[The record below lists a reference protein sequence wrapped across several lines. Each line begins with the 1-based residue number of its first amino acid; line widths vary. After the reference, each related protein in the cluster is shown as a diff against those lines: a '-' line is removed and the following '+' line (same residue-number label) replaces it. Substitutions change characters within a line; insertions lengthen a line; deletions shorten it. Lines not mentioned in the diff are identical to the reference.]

1 MDNRIPQ
8 YQRAVTPTI
17 ESNAPSGLIR
27 GKVLSYNNTNN
38 LTSNNLIRGS
48 PYIRNSPITLSP
60 RQPVTAG
67 YIDINVMGRN
77 ASSQSKAAVANKASE
92 LQPSATTSG
101 PGNFSKYDLIPIQD
115 EVPPDGII
123 FSKLRSNH
131 EALVV
136 HRTTEERLRNPE
148 RLNLDKRQLEICPI
162 LEQEQ
167 KLRLLNF
174 QNNYIRVI
182 QNLENLPNLIFLDL
196 YNNKITTL
204 AGSLSMVKG
213 LRVLMTGKNKIS
225 AITNLT
231 NLRKLDVLDL
241 HSNDISVVEG
251 LDTLVDLRVLNLAG
265 NKITQIQNGLSALG
279 SLTELNLRRNKLDN
293 VNGLNKLPAL
303 QRVFLSHNLIS
314 SVEGVQSLFEVP
326 YLIELSLDGNPLSE
340 DDPVEY
346 RKAVIAGIPGLRHL
360 DLKRVTDEER
370 HPYQESGLGLSI
382 AGLIIRIAT
391 DYIALL
397 IFTYSLS
404 QMRRDQTH
412 CWQEVQVIWEAFRL
426 QALTIIRRLPS
437 PIPITDPSLQIWLTS
452 PQSTQKEAF
461 LAASPVEQAC
471 RSISS
476 HPLKAW

>member
-38 LTSNNLIRGS
+38 STSNNLIRGS
-48 PYIRNSPITLSP
+48 PYIRNSQITLSP
-60 RQPVTAG
+60 RQPVTGG

-77 ASSQSKAAVANKASE
+77 ASSQSKAAVANKANE
-92 LQPSATTSG
+92 QPTATTSG

-115 EVPPDGII
+115 EVPLDGII

-340 DDPVEY
+340 EDPEAY
-346 RKAVIAGIPGLRHL
+346 RKAIIAGIPGLRHL

-370 HPYQESGLGLSI
+370 HPSQVQESDLGLSI
-382 AGLIIRIAT
+382 AGL
-391 DYIALL
+391 LL
-397 IFTYSLS
+397 ELLQTTLHYLS
-404 QMRRDQTH
+404 S
-412 CWQEVQVIWEAFRL
+412 
-426 QALTIIRRLPS
+426 TILY
-437 PIPITDPSLQIWLTS
+437 
-452 PQSTQKEAF
+452 
-461 LAASPVEQAC
+461 C
-471 RSISS
+471 RCGGV
-476 HPLKAW
+476 